1 MVNQRA
7 DPALHRADVNVTDHL
22 GRTDTVRLYNVGET
36 MMLRYASIFCVAA
49 AIACSPALAQTA
61 KPPTPAQAAQQQR
74 MASCNAEASDRSLK
88 GDARQSYMS
97 ACLGGKMNQ
106 NTLMKVCNGQATQ
119 DKLAS
124 DARKTYLS
132 TCLKKSN

>member
-1 MVNQRA
+1 
-7 DPALHRADVNVTDHL
+7 
-22 GRTDTVRLYNVGET
+22 
-36 MMLRYASIFCVAA
+36 
-49 AIACSPALAQTA
+49 
-61 KPPTPAQAAQQQR
+61 
-74 MASCNAEASDRSLK
+74 
-88 GDARQSYMS
+88 MS